1 MRNATALRH
10 PTLPFEEPDAES
22 LRDRLRELEAEKAQL
37 AEQVLHLERVAQ
49 VGLMTSGLA
58 HDLVNQLTGVLGTA
72 ELALMRG
79 HPASLREGLDGVLV
93 HAGRMH
99 DTVEAFL
106 SFVRRREHRVR
117 YVAAAEVVDAVQRLV
132 QPVARSESVAL
143 LSTASTAG
151 QVRADRQL
159 LEQAVVNLVL
169 NAVRAAAHG
178 GGRVSLTVADGAP
191 GRVRFS
197 VRDTGPGIPDSVR
210 THLFEPFVTDHGDG
224 GGGHGLGL
232 YVVRQVAERYGGR
245 IEVES
250 SAAGTRIDL
259 DFPSIDG

>member
-1 MRNATALRH
+1 M
-10 PTLPFEEPDAES
+10 
-22 LRDRLRELEAEKAQL
+22 RELEAERARL
-37 AEQVLHLERVAQ
+37 TEQVLHLERVAQ

-72 ELALMRG
+72 ELALMRA
-79 HPASLREGLDGVLV
+79 HPSALREGLDGVLV

-99 DTVEAFL
+99 DTVDAFL

-117 YVAAAEVVDAVQRLV
+117 YVSAAEVVDAVQRLV
-132 QPVARSESVAL
+132 QPVARSEGVVL
-143 LSTASTAG
+143 LSTAATTR
-151 QVRADRQL
+151 QIRADRQL

-169 NAVRAAAHG
+169 NAVRAASRGA
-178 GGRVSLTVADGAP
+178 GRVSLTAVDGAE

-197 VRDTGPGIPDSVR
+197 VRDAGPGIPESVR
-210 THLFEPFVTDHGDG
+210 SRLFEPFVTDHGDGDENGHG

-245 IEVES
+245 IDVES

-259 DFPSIDG
+259 DFPAGGG